1 MESRLHL
8 FWELV
13 TTLGPWVLGVAVMA
27 LVVALWG
34 RSPWRRRQSRK
45 RAEGGTWIRVTPPP
59 EVAAE
64 GARVFWTAVGDI
76 RRARS
81 DPHWVWQLQ
90 ADSAGVGIWVWAPES
105 VPPENLMR
113 AVEGAWPKA
122 RPERSDPP
130 PVEAPQLPSR
140 RAMAREA
147 VILEDGLHGRAVLAG
162 SRQRTAEQKRN
173 EAHVLRIQDCGRST
187 ACAYV
192 GTL

>member
-1 MESRLHL
+1 M
-8 FWELV
+8 
-13 TTLGPWVLGVAVMA
+13 LGVAVMA

-122 RPERSDPP
+122 RPERSDPL

-140 RAMAREA
+140 RAMARERA
-147 VILEDGLHGRAVLAG
+147 RWHRARRARKEGEIVDDIEDDVQM
-162 SRQRTAEQKRN
+162 S
-173 EAHVLRIQDCGRST
+173 I
-187 ACAYV
+187 
-192 GTL
+192 